1 MMTTLSQHRIRQRC
15 RTWQRLA
22 EVRLAAVVRCT
33 TIDSGP
39 ASRLTARHSGEWP
52 PQKRGKGLFH
62 HTQNSNRMCA
72 ARDIDDPTRKQTH

>member
-1 MMTTLSQHRIRQRC
+1 MVAMPWPDSVARRYIMMTTLPQHRIRQRC

-22 EVRLAAVVRCT
+22 EVRLAAVVCCT

-39 ASRLTARHSGEWP
+39 PSPAQRAIAGEWP

-62 HTQNSNRMCA
+62 HTQN
-72 ARDIDDPTRKQTH
+72 